1 MISIDLFLGVMW
13 RMKYEIKL
21 TTRLPSRLICEY
33 TDMIKKSSGVI
44 KPLALKLVKRLHE
57 ILFHTFWKIV
67 IY

>member
-1 MISIDLFLGVMW
+1 MMSIDLFLGVMW

-44 KPLALKLVKRLHE
+44 KPLR
-57 ILFHTFWKIV
+57 
-67 IY
+67 